1 MKRKKH
7 TGGQAVYQRAYR
19 EQQKSLRKPGR
30 DDLARVA
37 LFWII
42 TKALQRDKE
51 DELARWEKLMTERL
65 VEQGFDRDA
74 TRIRINGII
83 ERYRDGWDFQ
93 LKPQLRRDEAEL

>member
-1 MKRKKH
+1 MRKGHNK
-7 TGGQAVYQRAYR
+7 QQSAYQRAYR
-19 EQQKSLRKPGR
+19 DQQKSLRKPSR

-42 TKALQRDKE
+42 TKALERHKE
-51 DELARWEKLMTERL
+51 GELAKWENLMTERL

-83 ERYRDGWDFQ
+83 ERYRNGWEFQ
-93 LKPQLRRDEAEL
+93 LKPQLH

>member
-1 MKRKKH
+1 MRSRGH
-7 TGGQAVYQRAYR
+7 GSGQAVYQRTYR
-19 EQQKSLRKPGR
+19 NEQKSLRKPGR
-30 DDLARVA
+30 DDVARVA

-51 DELARWEKLMTERL
+51 GDLARWETLMTERL

-83 ERYRDGWDFQ
+83 DRYRNGWDFQ
-93 LKPQLRRDEAEL
+93 KKPHLRRNEE